1 MRLTSLVFPAV
12 LLAAL
17 SGQAWAHEEKL
28 EGSEWGVVG
37 DEGPK
42 ARYISFAGSGRV
54 FGFGG
59 CNRFSGSYEQ
69 HDHHLTL
76 SPMAATRMACPDD
89 QMRKEN
95 EFFEVLSKVRG
106 VKVDHT
112 LLLFLDEAGGDLK
125 ALTRRDTESS
135 GGSDE

>member
-1 MRLTSLVFPAV
+1 MRLTSLVFSVV
-12 LLAAL
+12 LFAL

-76 SPMAATRMACPDD
+76 SRMAATRMACPDD

-95 EFFEVLSKVRG
+95 EFFERLSKVRG

-125 ALTRRDTESS
+125 ALTRRNTDSG